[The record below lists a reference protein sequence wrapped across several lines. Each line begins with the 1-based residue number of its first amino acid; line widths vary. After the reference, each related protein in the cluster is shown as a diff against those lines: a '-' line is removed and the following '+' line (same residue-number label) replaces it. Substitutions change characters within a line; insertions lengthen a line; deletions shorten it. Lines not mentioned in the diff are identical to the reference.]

1 MNVATMPFSED
12 GRRFETGCMNC
23 ESSNQLPFPV
33 KNEKVSE
40 CDVASTAL
48 LKKLH
53 TFSAEALWYRSV
65 RYRIQNSRR
74 YRRTVSNGTALVQ
87 EH

>member
-1 MNVATMPFSED
+1 MDVATMPFSEE

-23 ESSNQLPFPV
+23 VSRNQLPFPF

-40 CDVASTAL
+40 CDVASTDL

-53 TFSAEALWYRSV
+53 TFSAGL
-65 RYRIQNSRR
+65 
-74 YRRTVSNGTALVQ
+74 
-87 EH
+87 

>member
-1 MNVATMPFSED
+1 MDVATMPFSEE

-23 ESSNQLPFPV
+23 ESNNQLPFPF

-40 CDVASTAL
+40 CDVANTDL

-53 TFSAEALWYRSV
+53 TFSAEVLWFRHV
-65 RYRIQNSRR
+65 RYRIRNKRR
-74 YRRTVSNGTALVQ
+74 FRRR
-87 EH
+87 

>member
-1 MNVATMPFSED
+1 MDVATMPFCEK

-23 ESSNQLPFPV
+23 ESSNQLPFPF

-40 CDVASTAL
+40 CDMANTD

-53 TFSAEALWYRSV
+53 TFSAEVLWLRNA
-65 RYRIQNSRR
+65 RYRILNKRR
-74 YRRTVSNGTALVQ
+74 YRRRSETVQ
-87 EH
+87 H